1 MDTARFEALESRQL
15 MSVTLGENLLGNGD
29 ADHPRLA
36 RGKPPV
42 LMNGWT
48 TVGPFTAER
57 YGAPDMPTT
66 TSAGPA
72 NRGKYFFAGGKATI
86 LPNGQPLFTQTSAY
100 QDVDV
105 SSLATDINAG
115 HINYSVSAYL
125 GGYGNERDDMSIRL
139 HFLGTGGAEI
149 AAATM
154 GDADPSLRRGQT
166 GLTEFSMQ
174 SQVPNGTAKIRVE
187 MIAKMTFGR
196 YIDGYADDVAL
207 KLTAATGTK
216 HGYVTGR
223 VKNDTDGDG
232 KGMTME
238 PGLPGVTV
246 FADQIRNGKLDKGEP
261 RAVTDAEGMYV
272 LAGVTAGNAVIRQ
285 IVPKGFRATDT
296 LARTVKV
303 LGGLTT
309 AAPDF
314 RASRTGVIAGN
325 VFNDANG
332 NRKRDKLEKDLEGIT
347 VFLDGNGNGMLDAGE
362 RFANSDKNGNFSF
375 VAQRGTYKLRR
386 VESMLPV
393 PGKEKPIIVKLG
405 DGQKSFGHVFG
416 VKFVREG

>member
-1 MDTARFEALESRQL
+1 MNTARFESLESRQL
-15 MSVTLGENLLGNGD
+15 MSVTLGANLLANGD
-29 ADHPRLA
+29 ADHPHLA

-57 YGAPDMPTT
+57 YGAPNMPTK

-72 NRGKYFFAGGKATI
+72 DRGTYFFAGGKATI
-86 LPNGQPLFTQTSAY
+86 LPNGQPLFTQTSAH
-100 QDVDV
+100 QTVNV
-105 SSLATDINAG
+105 ASLATDINAG
-115 HINYSVSAYL
+115 RIQYESSAFL
-125 GGYGNERDDMSIRL
+125 GGYGNERDSM
-139 HFLGTGGAEI
+139 
-149 AAATM
+149 
-154 GDADPSLRRGQT
+154 SLRVTFVLGDGTTVPGETLLGHDPAGREGQT
-166 GLTEFSMQ
+166 RLMLNSVQ
-174 SQVPNGTAKIRVE
+174 SSVPVGTTAIRVE
-187 MIAKMTFGR
+187 MIAKLTFGR
-196 YIDGYADDVAL
+196 YIDGYADDVSL
-207 KLTAATGTK
+207 KLTSTAGTK
-216 HGYVTGR
+216 HGFVTGR

-238 PGLPGVTV
+238 LGLPGVTV
-246 FADQIRNGKLDKGEP
+246 FADQIKNGKLDKGEP
-261 RAVTDAEGMYV
+261 RAITDAQGKYV

-285 IVPKGFRATDT
+285 IVPKGFRATDA

-332 NRKRDKLEKDLEGIT
+332 NRKRDKSEKGLEGIT
-347 VFLDGNGNGMLDAGE
+347 VFLDGNGNGMLDMGE
-362 RFANSDKNGNFSF
+362 RFTNSDKNGNFSF

-393 PGKEKPIIVKLG
+393 PGKEKPIVVKLA

-416 VKFVREG
+416 VKQVR